1 MVKFIP
7 VKKFLKA
14 TKMDRM
20 TFIRKKK
27 SHEFITV
34 RLYQEFI
41 VVKENMEPVEP
52 INLIEYE
59 IVIKI

>member
-7 VKKFLKA
+7 VKTFLSI

-27 SHEFITV
+27 SHDFITV

-41 VVKENMEPVEP
+41 LVKQNMEPVEP
-52 INLIEYE
+52 TNLTEYE